1 MMSGKPFV
9 LRSGLEVDIR
19 VRSALVSDS
28 LDLIGIRSNVM
39 SRAVTPLVSSMKIIG
54 YASTIEFVEGKDF
67 DPQDPYGPAID
78 FLDSLQSG
86 DVAIVAT
93 GHSTQSAFW
102 GELFSTAAKG
112 RGANGVVTDGPLRD
126 TQEILPVG
134 FSAFGIGTLPFDY
147 KGRMKVSRVHSRVN
161 CGGVEVNQGDLI
173 VADNDGV
180 AVVPAS
186 KIDEVIT
193 LANERARRE
202 STVLKELLEGKSV
215 RSVWDKY
222 RVL

>member
-1 MMSGKPFV
+1 MSGKPFV
-9 LRSGLEVDIR
+9 LRSGLEVDAR

-28 LDLIGIRSNVM
+28 LDLIGIRANVM
-39 SRAVTPLVSSMKIIG
+39 SRAVTPLVSSMKIMG

-67 DPQDPYGPAID
+67 DSQDPYGPAID

-112 RGANGVVTDGPLRD
+112 RGANGVVTDGPIRD

-147 KGRMKVSRVHSRVN
+147 KGRMKVSSVHTCVN
-161 CGGVEVNQGDLI
+161 CGGVEVNQGDFI

-186 KIDEVIT
+186 KIDEIIT

-215 RSVWDKY
+215 RSVWDEH

>member
-1 MMSGKPFV
+1 
-9 LRSGLEVDIR
+9 
-19 VRSALVSDS
+19 
-28 LDLIGIRSNVM
+28 M

-54 YASTIEFVEGKDF
+54 YASTIEFAEGKDF

-112 RGANGVVTDGPLRD
+112 RGSNGIVTDGPLRD

-134 FSAFGIGTLPFDY
+134 FSAFGVGTLPFDY
-147 KGRMKVSRVHSRVN
+147 KGRMKVSSVHSRVN

-180 AVVPAS
+180 AVVPVS

-215 RSVWDKY
+215 RSVWDKH

>member
-1 MMSGKPFV
+1 MSGQPFV
-9 LRSGLEVDIR
+9 LRSGLEVDVR

-28 LDLIGIRSNVM
+28 LDLIGIRTNVM
-39 SRAVTPLVSSMKIIG
+39 SRAVTPLVSSMKIMG
-54 YASTIEFVEGKDF
+54 YASTIEFVEGSDF

-78 FLDSLQSG
+78 YLDSLQSG

-93 GHSTQSAFW
+93 GHSTKSAFW

-112 RGANGVVTDGPLRD
+112 RGSNGVITDGPLRD

-134 FSAFGIGTLPFDY
+134 YSAFGIGTLPFDY
-147 KGRMKVSRVHSRVN
+147 KGRMKVSSVHTRVT
-161 CGGVEVNQGDLI
+161 CGGVEVNQGDFI

-215 RSVWDKY
+215 RSVWDKH

>member
-1 MMSGKPFV
+1 MSGKPFV
-9 LRSGLEVDIR
+9 LRSGLEVDAR

-28 LDLIGIRSNVM
+28 LDLIGIRTNVM
-39 SRAVTPLVSSMKIIG
+39 SRSVTPLVSSMKIMG
-54 YASTIEFVEGKDF
+54 YASTIEFVVGKDF
-67 DPQDPYGPAID
+67 DTHDPYGPAID
-78 FLDSLQSG
+78 FLDSLQPG

-147 KGRMKVSRVHSRVN
+147 KGRMKVSSVHTRVN
-161 CGGVEVNQGDLI
+161 CGGVEVNQGDFI

-186 KIDEVIT
+186 KIDEVIN

-215 RSVWDKY
+215 RSVWDKH

>member
-1 MMSGKPFV
+1 MSGKPFV
-9 LRSGLEVDIR
+9 LHSGLEVDIR

-39 SRAVTPLVSSMKIIG
+39 SRAVTPLVSAMKIIG

-147 KGRMKVSRVHSRVN
+147 KGRMKVSSVHSRVS

-215 RSVWDKY
+215 RSVWDKH

>member
-1 MMSGKPFV
+1 MTAQPFV
-9 LRSGLEVDIR
+9 LRSGLEVDLR

-28 LDLIGIRSNVM
+28 LDLIGFRSNVM
-39 SRAVTPLVSSMKIIG
+39 SRAVTPLVSSMKIMG
-54 YASTIEFVEGKDF
+54 YASTIEFVEGNDF

-93 GHSTQSAFW
+93 GHSKQSAFW

-147 KGRMKVSRVHSRVN
+147 KGRMKVSSVHSRVN

-215 RSVWDKY
+215 RSVWDKH

>member
-1 MMSGKPFV
+1 MSGQPFV
-9 LRSGLEVDIR
+9 LRSGLEVDVR

-28 LDLIGIRSNVM
+28 LDLIGIRTNVM
-39 SRAVTPLVSSMKIIG
+39 SRAVTPLVSSMKIMG
-54 YASTIEFVEGKDF
+54 YASTIEFVEGNDF

-78 FLDSLQSG
+78 YLDSLQSG

-93 GHSTQSAFW
+93 GHSAQSAFW

-112 RGANGVVTDGPLRD
+112 RGSNGVITDGPLRD

-147 KGRMKVSRVHSRVN
+147 KGRMKVSSVHTRVT

-215 RSVWDKY
+215 RSVWDKH

>member
-1 MMSGKPFV
+1 MSAQPFV
-9 LRSGLEVDIR
+9 LRSGLEVDVR

-39 SRAVTPLVSSMKIIG
+39 SRAVTPLISSMKIMG
-54 YASTIEFVEGKDF
+54 YASTIEFVEGIDF

-78 FLDSLQSG
+78 YLDSLQSG

-112 RGANGVVTDGPLRD
+112 RGSNGVITDGPLRD

-134 FSAFGIGTLPFDY
+134 FSAFGVGTLPFDY
-147 KGRMKVSRVHSRVN
+147 KGRMKVSSVHSRVN

-215 RSVWDKY
+215 RSVWDKH

>member
-1 MMSGKPFV
+1 MSAQPFV
-9 LRSGLEVDIR
+9 LRSGLEVDVR

-28 LDLIGIRSNVM
+28 LDLIGFRSNVM
-39 SRAVTPLVSSMKIIG
+39 SRAVTPLVSSMKIMG
-54 YASTIEFVEGKDF
+54 YASTIEFVEGNDF

-102 GELFSTAAKG
+102 GELFSAAAKG

-147 KGRMKVSRVHSRVN
+147 KGRMKVSSVHSRVS

-186 KIDEVIT
+186 KTDEVIT

-215 RSVWDKY
+215 RSVWDKH

>member
-1 MMSGKPFV
+1 MSAQPFV
-9 LRSGLEVDIR
+9 LRSGLEVDLR

-28 LDLIGIRSNVM
+28 LDLIGIRTNVM
-39 SRAVTPLVSSMKIIG
+39 SRAVTPLVSSMKIMG
-54 YASTIEFVEGKDF
+54 YASTIEFVEGNDV

-147 KGRMKVSRVHSRVN
+147 KGRMKVSSVHSRVN

-215 RSVWDKY
+215 RSVWDKH

>member
-1 MMSGKPFV
+1 MSGQPFV
-9 LRSGLEVDIR
+9 LRSGLEVDAR

-28 LDLIGIRSNVM
+28 LDLIGIRNNVM
-39 SRAVTPLVSSMKIIG
+39 SREITPLVSSMKIMG
-54 YASTIEFVEGKDF
+54 YASTIEFVEGNDF
-67 DPQDPYGPAID
+67 DPHDPYGPAID
-78 FLDSLQSG
+78 FLDSLQPG
-86 DVAIVAT
+86 DVALVAT
-93 GHSTQSAFW
+93 GFSAQSAFW

-147 KGRMKVSRVHSRVN
+147 KGRMKVSNLHLRVN
-161 CGGVEVNQGDLI
+161 CGGIEVNQGDFI

-180 AVVPAS
+180 AVVPVL

-215 RSVWDKY
+215 RSVWDKH

>member
-1 MMSGKPFV
+1 MSGQPFV
-9 LRSGLEVDIR
+9 LRSGLEVDAR

-54 YASTIEFVEGKDF
+54 YASTIEFAEGKDF

-112 RGANGVVTDGPLRD
+112 RGSNGIVTDGPLRD

-134 FSAFGIGTLPFDY
+134 FSAFGVGTLPFDY
-147 KGRMKVSRVHSRVN
+147 KGRMKVSSVHSRVN

-215 RSVWDKY
+215 RSVWDKH

>member
-1 MMSGKPFV
+1 MSGKPFV
-9 LRSGLEVDIR
+9 LRSGLEVDLR

-39 SRAVTPLVSSMKIIG
+39 SRAVTPLVSSMKIMG
-54 YASTIEFVEGKDF
+54 YASTIEFVEGNEF

-147 KGRMKVSRVHSRVN
+147 KGRMKVSSVHSRVN

-215 RSVWDKY
+215 RSVWDKH

>member
-1 MMSGKPFV
+1 
-9 LRSGLEVDIR
+9 
-19 VRSALVSDS
+19 
-28 LDLIGIRSNVM
+28 M
-39 SRAVTPLVSSMKIIG
+39 SRAVTPLVSAMKIIG

-147 KGRMKVSRVHSRVN
+147 KGRMKVSSVHSHVS

-215 RSVWDKY
+215 RFVWDKH

>member
-1 MMSGKPFV
+1 MSGKPFV
-9 LRSGLEVDIR
+9 LRSGLEVDAR

-28 LDLIGIRSNVM
+28 LDLIGIRTNVM
-39 SRAVTPLVSSMKIIG
+39 SRAVTPLVSSMKIMG

-67 DPQDPYGPAID
+67 DSQDPYGPAID

-112 RGANGVVTDGPLRD
+112 RGANGVVTDGPIRD
-126 TQEILPVG
+126 TQEILPIG

-147 KGRMKVSRVHSRVN
+147 KGRMKVNSVHRRVN

-186 KIDEVIT
+186 KIDEIIT

-215 RSVWDKY
+215 RSVWDKH

>member
-1 MMSGKPFV
+1 MSGKPFV
-9 LRSGLEVDIR
+9 LRSGLEVDAR

-28 LDLIGIRSNVM
+28 LDLIGIRTNVM
-39 SRAVTPLVSSMKIIG
+39 SRAVTPLVSSMKIMG

-67 DPQDPYGPAID
+67 DSQDPYGPAID

-126 TQEILPVG
+126 TQEILPIG

-147 KGRMKVSRVHSRVN
+147 KGRMKVNSVHRRVN
-161 CGGVEVNQGDLI
+161 CGGVEVNQGDFI

-215 RSVWDKY
+215 RSVWDKH

>member
-1 MMSGKPFV
+1 MSGKPFV
-9 LRSGLEVDIR
+9 LRSGLEVDAR

-28 LDLIGIRSNVM
+28 LDLIGIRTNVM
-39 SRAVTPLVSSMKIIG
+39 SRAVTPLVSSMKIMG

-67 DPQDPYGPAID
+67 DTHDPYGPAID
-78 FLDSLQSG
+78 FLDSLQPG

-126 TQEILPVG
+126 TQEILPIG

-147 KGRMKVSRVHSRVN
+147 KGRMKVNSVHRRVN
-161 CGGVEVNQGDLI
+161 CGGVEVNQGDFI

-215 RSVWDKY
+215 RSVWDKH

>member
-9 LRSGLEVDIR
+9 LHSGLEVDIR

-39 SRAVTPLVSSMKIIG
+39 SRAVTPLVSAMKIIG

>member
-1 MMSGKPFV
+1 MSGKPFV
-9 LRSGLEVDIR
+9 LRSGLEVDAR

-28 LDLIGIRSNVM
+28 LDLIGIRTNVM
-39 SRAVTPLVSSMKIIG
+39 SRAVTPLVSSMKIMG

-67 DPQDPYGPAID
+67 DSQDPYGPAID

-112 RGANGVVTDGPLRD
+112 RRANGVVTDGPIRD

-147 KGRMKVSRVHSRVN
+147 KGRMKVNSVHRRVN
-161 CGGVEVNQGDLI
+161 CGGVEVNQGDFI

-215 RSVWDKY
+215 RSVWDKH

>member
-1 MMSGKPFV
+1 MSGQPFV
-9 LRSGLEVDIR
+9 LRCGLEVDAR

-54 YASTIEFVEGKDF
+54 YASTIEFAEGKDF

-112 RGANGVVTDGPLRD
+112 RGSNGIVTDGPLRD

-134 FSAFGIGTLPFDY
+134 FSAFGVGTLPFDY
-147 KGRMKVSRVHSRVN
+147 KGRMKVSSVHSRVN

-215 RSVWDKY
+215 RSVWDKH

>member
-1 MMSGKPFV
+1 MSAQPFV
-9 LRSGLEVDIR
+9 LRSGLEVDLR

-28 LDLIGIRSNVM
+28 LDLIGFRSNVM
-39 SRAVTPLVSSMKIIG
+39 SRAVTPLVSSMKIMG
-54 YASTIEFVEGKDF
+54 YASTIEFVEGNDF

-112 RGANGVVTDGPLRD
+112 RGAYGVVTDGPLRD

-134 FSAFGIGTLPFDY
+134 FNAFGIGTLPSDY
-147 KGRMKVSRVHSRVN
+147 KGRMKVSSVHSRVS

-215 RSVWDKY
+215 RSVWDKH

>member
-1 MMSGKPFV
+1 MSDQPFV
-9 LRSGLEVDIR
+9 LRSGLEVDAR

-28 LDLIGIRSNVM
+28 LDLIGIRNNVM
-39 SRAVTPLVSSMKIIG
+39 SHAVTPLVSAMKIIG

-147 KGRMKVSRVHSRVN
+147 KGRMKVSSVHSRVS

-215 RSVWDKY
+215 RSVWDKH

>member
-1 MMSGKPFV
+1 MSGKPFV
-9 LRSGLEVDIR
+9 LHSGLEVDIR

-39 SRAVTPLVSSMKIIG
+39 SRAVTPLVSAMKIIG
-54 YASTIEFVEGKDF
+54 YASTIEFVEEKDF

-147 KGRMKVSRVHSRVN
+147 KGRMKVSSVHSRVS

-215 RSVWDKY
+215 RSVWDKH

>member
-1 MMSGKPFV
+1 
-9 LRSGLEVDIR
+9 
-19 VRSALVSDS
+19 
-28 LDLIGIRSNVM
+28 
-39 SRAVTPLVSSMKIIG
+39 MKIMG
-54 YASTIEFVEGKDF
+54 YASTIEFIEGKDF
-67 DPQDPYGPAID
+67 DTHDPYGPAID
-78 FLDSLQSG
+78 FLDSLQPG

-93 GHSTQSAFW
+93 GHSAQSAFW

-147 KGRMKVSRVHSRVN
+147 KGRMKVSNAHARVN
-161 CGGVEVNQGDLI
+161 CGGVEVNQGDFI

-215 RSVWDKY
+215 RSVWDKH

>member
-1 MMSGKPFV
+1 MSAQPFV

-39 SRAVTPLVSSMKIIG
+39 SRAVTPLVSSMKIMG
-54 YASTIEFVEGKDF
+54 YASTIEFVEGSDF
-67 DPQDPYGPAID
+67 DTHDPYGPAID
-78 FLDSLQSG
+78 FLDSLQPG

-112 RGANGVVTDGPLRD
+112 RGANGVVTDGPIRD

-147 KGRMKVSRVHSRVN
+147 KGRMKVNSVHMRVN
-161 CGGVEVNQGDLI
+161 CGGVEVNQGDFI

-215 RSVWDKY
+215 RSVWDKH

>member
-1 MMSGKPFV
+1 MSGKPFV
-9 LRSGLEVDIR
+9 LRSGLEVDAR

-28 LDLIGIRSNVM
+28 LDLIGIRTNVM
-39 SRAVTPLVSSMKIIG
+39 SRAVTPLVSSMKIMG

-67 DPQDPYGPAID
+67 DSQDPYGPAID

-112 RGANGVVTDGPLRD
+112 RGANGVVTDGPIRD

-147 KGRMKVSRVHSRVN
+147 KGRMKVSSVHTRVN
-161 CGGVEVNQGDLI
+161 CGGVEVYQGDLI

-186 KIDEVIT
+186 KIDEIIT

-215 RSVWDKY
+215 RSVWDEH

>member
-1 MMSGKPFV
+1 MSGQPFV
-9 LRSGLEVDIR
+9 LRSGLEVDRR

-28 LDLIGIRSNVM
+28 LDLIGIRTNVM
-39 SRAVTPLVSSMKIIG
+39 SRAVTPLVSSMKIMG
-54 YASTIEFVEGKDF
+54 YASTIEFVEGNDF

-78 FLDSLQSG
+78 YLDSLQSG

-93 GHSTQSAFW
+93 GHSAQSAFW

-112 RGANGVVTDGPLRD
+112 RGSNGVITDGPLRD

-147 KGRMKVSRVHSRVN
+147 KGRMKVSSVHTRVT

-215 RSVWDKY
+215 RSVWDKH

>member
-1 MMSGKPFV
+1 MSGKPFV
-9 LRSGLEVDIR
+9 LHSGLEVDIR

-39 SRAVTPLVSSMKIIG
+39 SRAVTPLVSAMKIIG

-86 DVAIVAT
+86 DVVIVAT

-147 KGRMKVSRVHSRVN
+147 KGRMKVSSVHSRVS

-215 RSVWDKY
+215 RSVWDKH

>member
-1 MMSGKPFV
+1 MSAQPFV
-9 LRSGLEVDIR
+9 LRSGLEVDVR

-39 SRAVTPLVSSMKIIG
+39 SRAVTPLISSMKIMG
-54 YASTIEFVEGKDF
+54 YASTIEFVEGIDF

-78 FLDSLQSG
+78 YLDSLQSG

-112 RGANGVVTDGPLRD
+112 RGSNGVITDGPLRD

-147 KGRMKVSRVHSRVN
+147 KGRMKVNSVHVRVT
-161 CGGVEVNQGDLI
+161 CGGVEVNQGDFI
-173 VADNDGV
+173 VADNDVV

-215 RSVWDKY
+215 RSVWDKH

>member
-1 MMSGKPFV
+1 MSGKPFV
-9 LRSGLEVDIR
+9 LRSGLEVDAW

-28 LDLIGIRSNVM
+28 LDLIGIRTNVM
-39 SRAVTPLVSSMKIIG
+39 SRAVTPLVSSMKIMG

-67 DPQDPYGPAID
+67 DSQDPYGPAID

-112 RGANGVVTDGPLRD
+112 RGANGVVTDGPIRD

-147 KGRMKVSRVHSRVN
+147 KGRMKVSSVHTRVN

-186 KIDEVIT
+186 KIDEIIT

-215 RSVWDKY
+215 RSVWDEH

>member
-1 MMSGKPFV
+1 MSGQPFV
-9 LRSGLEVDIR
+9 LRSGLEVDAR

-54 YASTIEFVEGKDF
+54 YASTIEFAEGKDF

-112 RGANGVVTDGPLRD
+112 RGSNGIVTDGPLRD

-134 FSAFGIGTLPFDY
+134 FSAFGVGTLPFDY
-147 KGRMKVSRVHSRVN
+147 KGRMKVSSVHSRVN

-180 AVVPAS
+180 AVVPVS

-215 RSVWDKY
+215 RSVWDKH

>member
-1 MMSGKPFV
+1 MSGQPFV
-9 LRSGLEVDIR
+9 LRSGLEVDAR

-28 LDLIGIRSNVM
+28 LDLIGIRSNAM

-54 YASTIEFVEGKDF
+54 YASTIEFAEGKDF

-112 RGANGVVTDGPLRD
+112 RGSNGIVTDGPLRD

-134 FSAFGIGTLPFDY
+134 FSAFGVGTLPFDY
-147 KGRMKVSRVHSRVN
+147 KGRMKVSSVHSRVN

-215 RSVWDKY
+215 RSVWDKH

>member
-1 MMSGKPFV
+1 
-9 LRSGLEVDIR
+9 
-19 VRSALVSDS
+19 
-28 LDLIGIRSNVM
+28 M
-39 SRAVTPLVSSMKIIG
+39 SRAVTPLVSSMKIMG
-54 YASTIEFVEGKDF
+54 YASTIEFVEGNDF

-78 FLDSLQSG
+78 YLDSLQSG

-93 GHSTQSAFW
+93 GHSAQSAFW

-112 RGANGVVTDGPLRD
+112 RGSNGVITDGPLRD

-147 KGRMKVSRVHSRVN
+147 KGRMKVSSVHTRVT

-215 RSVWDKY
+215 RSVWDKH

>member
-1 MMSGKPFV
+1 MSGKPFV
-9 LRSGLEVDIR
+9 LRSGLEVDLR

-28 LDLIGIRSNVM
+28 LDLIGIRTNVM
-39 SRAVTPLVSSMKIIG
+39 SHAVAPLLSSMKIMG
-54 YASTIEFVEGKDF
+54 YASTIEFIEGKDF
-67 DPQDPYGPAID
+67 DTHDPYGPAID
-78 FLDSLQSG
+78 FLDSLQPG

-147 KGRMKVSRVHSRVN
+147 KGRMKVSSVHSRVN

-180 AVVPAS
+180 AVVPAT

-215 RSVWDKY
+215 RSVWDKH

>member
-9 LRSGLEVDIR
+9 LHSGLEVDIR

-39 SRAVTPLVSSMKIIG
+39 SRAVTPLVSAMKIIG
-54 YASTIEFVEGKDF
+54 YASTIEFVEEKDF

-147 KGRMKVSRVHSRVN
+147 KGRMKVSSVHSRVS

-215 RSVWDKY
+215 RSVWDKH